1 MELLNCSFEL
11 IVTSSFMSML
21 SYKNLTPQ
29 ATSPTMQLMLP
40 TPKQMS
46 MQTQS
51 ETQELNLHQ
60 RMLIMLKA
68 VCMDV

>member
-1 MELLNCSFEL
+1 
-11 IVTSSFMSML
+11 MSML